1 MKLYEFEGK
10 SLLQEVKIPTP
21 IGDVAHNFEEA
32 AIAADRIGYPVVVK
46 SQVLQGGRGKA
57 GAVKFARNQDGL
69 SRCVHGL
76 LGLKIGVEKVDRL
89 LIEKQLS
96 IAREFYLGISFD
108 PQSAM
113 PLLML
118 SPHGGMDIE
127 AVAQQDPEKL
137 IKKQLDPLARPS
149 LDHMAAMAST
159 IGLSGEMQVRVS
171 DILLK
176 LVGFYFQVEAITAE
190 INPLII
196 DPQGKGWAADAKVE
210 IDDAALFRSKAVEKL
225 KRNRQI
231 ADPLEAEA
239 DAAGVSYVRLNNQG
253 NIGLIAGGAGL
264 GMATMDTVYFYGGLP
279 ANFLDLGGMAT
290 PEKTAAA
297 LEVVLKTPGVEGVFI
312 NAFGGINNCR
322 EMAEGLVKV
331 IEERDPQQVIVVKMR
346 GHSQDEGWSL
356 LEAKN
361 IPIVRH
367 GTTEDGIVLL
377 LEEMKQKGAGTGG
390 HPDR

>member
-1 MKLYEFEGK
+1 MKLYEFESK
-10 SLLQEVKIPTP
+10 SLLQEAKIPTP
-21 IGDVAHNFEEA
+21 VGDVVHNFEES
-32 AIAADRIGYPVVVK
+32 AIAAEKIGYPVVVK
-46 SQVLQGGRGKA
+46 GQVLQGGRGKA
-57 GAVKFARNQDGL
+57 GAVKFAQNEDEL
-69 SRCVHGL
+69 SRCVNEML
-76 LGLKIGVEKVDRL
+76 TVQIGAERVDRL
-89 LIEKQLS
+89 LIEKQLT
-96 IAREFYLGISFD
+96 IAREYYLGISFD

-118 SPHGGMDIE
+118 SPHGGMDVE
-127 AVAQQDPEKL
+127 AVTQQDPEKL
-137 IKKQLDPLARPS
+137 IKRQLDPLARPR
-149 LDHMAAMAST
+149 LDHMAAMGAT
-159 IGLSGEMQVRVS
+159 IGLGGEMLGQVS

-176 LVGFYFQVEAITAE
+176 LVDFYFQFEAITAE

-196 DPQGKGWAADAKVE
+196 DPQGMAWAADAKVE
-210 IDDAALFRSKAVEKL
+210 IDDAALFRLKTFENL

-231 ADPLEAEA
+231 ADPLVEKAK
-239 DAAGVSYVRLNNQG
+239 AAGVSYVRLNNQG

-279 ANFLDLGGMAT
+279 VNFLDLGGMAT

-297 LEVVLKTPGVEGVFI
+297 LRVVLKTPGVEGVFI

-322 EMAEGLVKV
+322 EMAAGIVDV
-331 IEERDPQQVIVVKMR
+331 IEELHPWQVIVVKMR

-361 IPIVRH
+361 VPLVKH
-367 GTTEDGIVLL
+367 GTTEQGIILL
-377 LEEMKQKGAGTGG
+377 LEELKQKGDRTGD